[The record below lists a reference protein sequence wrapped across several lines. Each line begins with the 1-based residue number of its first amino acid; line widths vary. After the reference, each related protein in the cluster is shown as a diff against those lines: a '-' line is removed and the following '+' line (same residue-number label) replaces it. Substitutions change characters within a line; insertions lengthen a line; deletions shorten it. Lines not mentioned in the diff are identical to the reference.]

1 MLALA
6 LALACGSSPTPPDQL
21 PARLDDVEPRIL
33 GGWLDDLGFAVEVHG
48 DVLRVAV
55 PDDAPEAT
63 PLAVT
68 VHVDAR
74 ARAVLL
80 VAGPLVTLDDA
91 PDDDAVG
98 RVLTEVAVRNYDRAE
113 GKLQLD
119 PESGAVLL
127 SVELETDEGLGRP
140 TFEAGLK
147 TLVAESR
154 AARPALAAALG
165 SARPEEGSTP

>member
-6 LALACGSSPTPPDQL
+6 LALACGSAPTPPDQL
-21 PARLDDVEPRIL
+21 PARLDVVEPRVL
-33 GGWLDDLGFAVEVHG
+33 GGWLDDLGFAVETHG
-48 DVLRVAV
+48 EVLRVAV
-55 PDDAPEAT
+55 PDDAPDAP

-68 VHVDAR
+68 VHVDAQ

-80 VAGPLVTLDDA
+80 VAGPLATLDDA
-91 PDDDAVG
+91 AGDDAVG
-98 RVLTEVAVRNYDRAE
+98 RVLTEVAVRNYDRTE

-119 PESGAVLL
+119 PGSGTVLL

-147 TLVAESR
+147 TLVAEAR
-154 AARPALAAALG
+154 AARPVLADALRG
-165 SARPEEGSTP
+165 PR